1 MKLLYPAIIEKDE
14 DGRFFVT
21 FPDLPEA
28 VTEGENLEEALFNA
42 QEVLTLTLEG
52 RYDEKLHI
60 PIPTKKVKGAHWI
73 APALRVQSAFL
84 LKIARHKK
92 TLAELARALETS
104 WPAVARLENPRHTP
118 NLRQLEK
125 AAAALGKQVVI
136 DFIDEA

>member
-1 MKLLYPAIIEKDE
+1 
-14 DGRFFVT
+14 
-21 FPDLPEA
+21 
-28 VTEGENLEEALFNA
+28 
-42 QEVLTLTLEG
+42 VLTLTLEG

-60 PIPTKKVKGAHWI
+60 PLPSKRVKGAYWI

-84 LKIARHKK
+84 LKFARHKK

-125 AAAALGKQVVI
+125 AAAALGKQIVI
-136 DFIDEA
+136 DFIDED